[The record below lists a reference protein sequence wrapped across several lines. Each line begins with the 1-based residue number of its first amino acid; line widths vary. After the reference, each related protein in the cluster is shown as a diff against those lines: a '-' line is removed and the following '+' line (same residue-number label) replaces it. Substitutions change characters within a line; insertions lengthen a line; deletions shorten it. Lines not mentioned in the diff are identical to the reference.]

1 MDVDHGTVQPL
12 QKLFGDATARPV
24 IPIFINSVA
33 TPLGPLRRVRALGA
47 AVGNYLATLD
57 KRVLVV
63 GSGGLSHDPPV
74 PTLATAPPAALDR
87 IVHGE
92 PMTPEQRQARQV
104 AVMEAAQRLR
114 TRRQARC
121 SPSIPTGT
129 TPSSSCVDTNR
140 LAEVDGWSNSWIEQE
155 AGHSAHEIRTW
166 VAAFAALAAH
176 GRVRDGAPVLPRGAR
191 TDRGVRHPDGGAA
204 RHDRSPDAFDH
215 TVDVLV
221 VGSGGGGM
229 TAALAADASGLDTLV
244 VEKSPQFGGS
254 TALSG
259 GGIWVP
265 GAPSQR
271 KEGYVPDPDGVFE
284 YLQQITGGL
293 VSDARLRQ
301 YVDTAP
307 EMMEF
312 LEKRSPW
319 FEFVWKPGYAD
330 YYPEL
335 PGGSELGSTINV
347 PAIDLRKLGDEEQN
361 LLQPLALAP
370 EGNLVRPQGS
380 SAVLP
385 GTAELARQSRAGE
398 ADLADVPGAGVR

>member
-1 MDVDHGTVQPL
+1 M
-12 QKLFGDATARPV
+12 TA
-24 IPIFINSVA
+24 
-33 TPLGPLRRVRALGA
+33 
-47 AVGNYLATLD
+47 
-57 KRVLVV
+57 
-63 GSGGLSHDPPV
+63 
-74 PTLATAPPAALDR
+74 
-87 IVHGE
+87 
-92 PMTPEQRQARQV
+92 
-104 AVMEAAQRLR
+104 
-114 TRRQARC
+114 
-121 SPSIPTGT
+121 
-129 TPSSSCVDTNR
+129 
-140 LAEVDGWSNSWIEQE
+140 
-155 AGHSAHEIRTW
+155 
-166 VAAFAALAAH
+166 
-176 GRVRDGAPVLPRGAR
+176 
-191 TDRGVRHPDGGAA
+191 
-204 RHDRSPDAFDH
+204 DAFDH

-271 KEGYVPDPDGVFE
+271 RAGYVPDPDGVFE
-284 YLQQITGGL
+284 YLRQITGGL

-312 LEKRSPW
+312 LEKLSAW

-361 LLQPLALAP
+361 LLHPLGAGAQ
-370 EGNLVRPQGS
+370 GNLVRAQGS

-385 GTAELARQSRAGE
+385 GPAELARQGRAGE
-398 ADLADVPGAGVR
+398 ADLADVPGAGVRRPDGRHRPVAGRPGCGWRSSSRASRCG